1 MLKLLRALTLRASR
15 EKEGVKNCTRLLL
28 FSQWN
33 ISVFA
38 DFVCFVS
45 FVSFVLLVAS
55 CSLLAWLVYTF
66 YLCAIGWLTNRLAN
80 RLADQPAGVDSQM
93 EPRLSKLSVTENP
106 RAQHCPNPALWRSG
120 TPAFPLQGSKAPLP
134 LGQPSSGGHP
144 SCRCQSHP
152 LLRAVTH
159 FSPRIDSLVPVMLG
173 RFSRLPG
180 IRRKIHNVWHA
191 GGLLHSYSYS
201 SNIHFNKPE
210 L

>member
-1 MLKLLRALTLRASR
+1 MKYFSFRSF
-15 EKEGVKNCTRLLL
+15 RL
-28 FSQWN
+28 FR
-33 ISVFA
+33 
-38 DFVCFVS
+38 FVCFIC
-45 FVSFVLLVAS
+45 FACCKLLVA
-55 CSLLAWLVYTF
+55 
-66 YLCAIGWLTNRLAN
+66 RLASLHILSLCH